1 MVYNTYTRGGQK
13 TKTSSVSFSF
23 SFYFSELTQNLEAAA
38 AAQHVHLPP
47 FLGGGIHLAD
57 LNFGFATLR
66 RLLDL
71 LCFLRFR
78 HSLHNFHVRH
88 FVCECVCA

>member
-23 SFYFSELTQNLEAAA
+23 SCSFSFACPDELTQNLKAAAAA

-47 FLGGGIHLAD
+47 FLGGGIHLVD
-57 LNFGFATLR
+57 LNFRFATL
-66 RLLDL
+66 
-71 LCFLRFR
+71 
-78 HSLHNFHVRH
+78 
-88 FVCECVCA
+88 